1 MSKENCQGHSVYDPF
16 SGLDRG
22 QDLLRAGRRIAD
34 ALSWAVASLLI
45 LVIGFYRSLV
55 SPVTG
60 PACRF
65 HPTCST
71 YAVEAIKLY
80 GPLGGTARAVA
91 RILRCQPFCRSGYDP
106 VH

>member
-1 MSKENCQGHSVYDPF
+1 MLGVGN
-16 SGLDRG
+16 
-22 QDLLRAGRRIAD
+22 RIAD
-34 ALSWAVASLLI
+34 GLSRAVASLLI
-45 LVIGFYRSLV
+45 LVIGLYRSLV

-80 GPLGGTARAVA
+80 GPFGGSARAVA